1 MYALSILPSAQKEL
15 ARLSDSDYRR
25 VVAAI
30 QGLATTPRPVGCK
43 KLTGSDEWRIRV
55 GQYRVVYEIE
65 DAALVVTVIK
75 VGHRRDVYR

>member
-1 MYALSILPSAQKEL
+1 MYTLSILPSAQKEL
-15 ARLSDSDYRR
+15 ARLSESDYTR

-30 QGLATTPRPVGCK
+30 QGLATTPRPTGCK
-43 KLTGSDEWRIRV
+43 KLVGSDAWRIRV

-65 DAALVVTVIK
+65 DAVLVVTVVK